1 MIRLFLIEWIKLK
14 SYRAFYILTGLY
26 FIVVG
31 FVCSGGNI
39 LLKYLANLNSK
50 NANISSIDPR
60 ILPIYEFPDVWQ
72 NITFIAV
79 RLKIILAFIVIISLT
94 NEITYKTF
102 RQNIIDGLNRVEFM
116 FSKISMI
123 FVLALA
129 NTLLVFLVGLVNGLI
144 CSHNIS
150 IGAIFTDMQFL
161 GAFFLNVFVYLVFAF
176 LIGLLI
182 KRTGIAIVFLG
193 IYVTFLEPI
202 ITLIFTE
209 VSKLPVIFAKIA
221 PFFPVKALRDLI
233 PNPFSKYIF
242 QEIQDY
248 IAFSDVAIISC
259 QLLVYLGF
267 IYLLLKW
274 RNNT

>member
-1 MIRLFLIEWIKLK
+1 MIRLFLIEWIKLRK
-14 SYRAFYILTGLY
+14 YRAFYILTGLY

-39 LLKYLANLNSK
+39 LLNYLNNLK
-50 NANISSIDPR
+50 NKGAKITDFDPR

>member
-1 MIRLFLIEWIKLK
+1 MIRLFLIEWIKLRK
-14 SYRAFYILTGLY
+14 YRAFYILTGLY

-31 FVCSGGNI
+31 FVCSGGGIFLN
-39 LLKYLANLNSK
+39 YLSGLNTK
-50 NANISSIDPR
+50 NGKVSDIDPR

-72 NITFIAV
+72 NITFVAA

-123 FVLALA
+123 IVLALA
-129 NTLLVFLVGLVNGLI
+129 NTLLVFLVGLVNGLFF
-144 CSHNIS
+144 SHDIS
-150 IGAIFTDMQFL
+150 IGAIFSNMQFL
-161 GAFFLNVFVYLVFAF
+161 GAFFLNVFTFLIFAF

-202 ITLIFTE
+202 ATLIFTE
-209 VSKLPVIFAKIA
+209 AHELPTIFSKIA
-221 PFFPVKALRDLI
+221 PYFPMKALRDMI
-233 PNPFSKYIF
+233 SNPFPKYLF

-248 IAFSDVAIISC
+248 IAFSNMAIVSC
-259 QLLVYLGF
+259 QLLIYLGF

-274 RNNT
+274 RNNN

>member
-1 MIRLFLIEWIKLK
+1 MIRLFLIEWIKLRN
-14 SYRAFYILTGLY
+14 YRAFHILTGLY

-31 FVCSGGNI
+31 FVCSGGTIVLNY
-39 LLKYLANLNSK
+39 LSYLKSKGANVN
-50 NANISSIDPR
+50 NIDPK

-72 NITFIAV
+72 NVTFIAA
-79 RLKIILAFIVIISLT
+79 RLKIFLAFIVIISLT

-129 NTLLVFLVGLVNGLI
+129 NTLLVFFAGLVNGLI
-144 CSHNIS
+144 YSHDTS
-150 IGAIFTDMQFL
+150 LAAIFGNMQFL
-161 GAFFLNVFVYLVFAF
+161 AVHFLNVFVFLIFAF
-176 LIGLLI
+176 FVGLLI

-193 IYVTFLEPI
+193 IYVTFLEPV
-202 ITLIFTE
+202 ITLILTQ
-209 VSKLPVIFAKIA
+209 VKSLPAFFAKIA
-221 PFFPVKALRDLI
+221 AYFPTQSLRDLL
-233 PNPFSKYIF
+233 PNPFPKYIF

-248 IAFSDVAIISC
+248 IAFSNVAIVSC
-259 QLLVYLGF
+259 QLIIYLGL

-274 RNNT
+274 RNNN